1 MYDTLHT
8 AAGYLV
14 GIWTVFLIL
23 FWTFAGFRQCV
34 VRWSMVASDR
44 AALRPVI
51 VVKVHRRLP

>member
-1 MYDTLHT
+1 MYAELNN
-8 AAGYLV
+8 AADFIV

-23 FWTFAGFRQCV
+23 FWTFAGFRQCII
-34 VRWSMVASDR
+34 RWSMLASDR